1 MTFADELKK
10 VLSKKGDSGLSIE
23 PSSEEPTEIEAP
35 SAAILLTEE
44 NCGACAF
51 AKEALKNDIAEGKI
65 TVCDLANEECKQI
78 GREINLKEVPA
89 MVVPDEN
96 GKLTQCEMGKEGD
109 NLSIFCPVI
118 PNTEAPEAPPPRHGK
133 MGISCMD
140 FRIKNALTVA
150 AKNSGVSPDD
160 LMMIQSLPDCENQS
174 LGFASVKT
182 GKGGAET
189 KSTSDRMK
197 FMRTCL
203 SGSTGEPQP
212 LRMKRCSKDWRE
224 MPEEEKK
231 KFK

>member
-1 MTFADELKK
+1 MTFSEELRQALAKK
-10 VLSKKGDSGLSIE
+10 EGVSIE
-23 PSSEEPTEIEAP
+23 PSSDAPIEIEAP

-89 MVVPDEN
+89 MLVPDEH

-109 NLSIFCPVI
+109 DLTIACPVM
-118 PNTEAPEAPPPRHGK
+118 PNTEEPEAPPPRHGK
-133 MGISCMD
+133 MGKQGISCMD
-140 FRIKNALTVA
+140 FKLKHILTVEAKNA
-150 AKNSGVSPDD
+150 GVGPEE

-182 GKGGAET
+182 GKGATDT
-189 KSTSDRMK
+189 KTSKRGE

-203 SGSTGEPQP
+203 KDPSKGDTQP
-212 LRMKRCSKDWRE
+212 NRMRQCSRE
-224 MPEEEKK
+224 YREKK
-231 KFK
+231 EGGRT